1 MDAKGME
8 ALKARFA
15 DIALKP
21 NARTMEE
28 VEQYII
34 EKWGAFRVKITE
46 TELMVHYKAACEFAE
61 MMGRDTTN
69 FQDDIRRYRLPN
81 TNKIH
86 VILGMNSEY
95 MTAENGMKYYQ
106 ALCLIKGLTQEDID
120 TKNERW
126 LQYMLLLEMAK
137 DWEEKDQNF
146 MEEQKAMLRERGVE
160 VE

>member
-1 MDAKGME
+1 MSALD
-8 ALKARFA
+8 ALKAKFA
-15 DIALKP
+15 DVKVEP

-28 VEQYII
+28 VLQYI
-34 EKWGAFRVKITE
+34 EENWGAFRVMIAE
-46 TELMVHYKAACEFAE
+46 SELMVHYKEAKAFAQ
-61 MMGRDTTN
+61 MLGKDVTD
-69 FQDDIRRYRLPN
+69 FQDDIRRYRLPH

-86 VILGMNSEY
+86 VVLGMNSEY

-126 LQYMLLLEMAK
+126 LQYMLLLDMAK
-137 DWEEKDQNF
+137 DWEVKDEIF
-146 MEEQKAMLRERGVE
+146 LKEQAAMLKERGVE

>member
-1 MDAKGME
+1 MSAMD

-15 DIALKP
+15 DVELKP
-21 NARTMEE
+21 NAKTMEE
-28 VEQYII
+28 VVQYI
-34 EKWGAFRVKITE
+34 EENWGAFRVMITE
-46 TELMVHYKAACEFAE
+46 SELMVHYKEALAFAK
-61 MMGRDTTN
+61 MMGKDVTD
-69 FQDDIRRYRLPN
+69 FQDDIRRYRLPH

-86 VILGMNSEY
+86 VVLGMNSEY

-126 LQYMLLLEMAK
+126 LQYVLLLDMAK
-137 DWEEKDQNF
+137 DWEVKDQIF
-146 MEEQKAMLRERGVE
+146 MAEQKEMLKERGVE

>member
-1 MDAKGME
+1 MSALD
-8 ALKARFA
+8 ALKAKFA
-15 DIALKP
+15 DVELKA

-28 VEQYII
+28 VVAYI
-34 EKWGAFRVKITE
+34 EEHWGAFRVKITE
-46 TELMVHYKAACEFAE
+46 SELMAHYRAAMDFAQ
-61 MMGRDTTN
+61 MMGRDVTD

-86 VILGMNSEY
+86 VVLGMNSEY

-126 LQYMLLLEMAK
+126 LQYVLLLDMAK
-137 DWEEKDQNF
+137 DWEAKDKLF
-146 MEEQKAMLRERGVE
+146 LEEQKVMLKERGVE
-160 VE
+160 AE

>member
-1 MDAKGME
+1 MSGLD
-8 ALKARFA
+8 ALKAKYA
-15 DIALKP
+15 DVEVKP

-28 VEQYII
+28 VVQYI
-34 EKWGAFRVKITE
+34 EENWGAFRVKITE
-46 TELMVHYKAACEFAE
+46 SELMVHYKEAVAFAK
-61 MMGRDTTN
+61 MMGKDVTD

-86 VILGMNSEY
+86 VVLGMNSEY

-106 ALCLIKGLTQEDID
+106 ALCLIKGLTEEDIE

-126 LQYMLLLEMAK
+126 LQYMMLLDLAK
-137 DWEEKDQNF
+137 KWEAQDANF
-146 MEEQKAMLRERGVE
+146 LAEQKEMLKERGVE

>member
-1 MDAKGME
+1 MSALD
-8 ALKARFA
+8 ALKAKFA
-15 DIALKP
+15 DVKIEP
-21 NARTMEE
+21 NAKTMEE

-34 EKWGAFRVKITE
+34 DHWGAFRVKITE
-46 TELMVHYKAACEFAE
+46 SELMAHYKAALEFAK
-61 MMGRDTTN
+61 MMGKDVTD

-86 VILGMNSEY
+86 VVLGMHSEY
-95 MTAENGMKYYQ
+95 LTAENGMKYYQ

-126 LQYMLLLEMAK
+126 LQYMLLLDMAK
-137 DWEEKDQNF
+137 DWEAKDANF
-146 MEEQKAMLRERGVE
+146 LKEQKEMLKERGVE

>member
-1 MDAKGME
+1 MSGLD
-8 ALKARFA
+8 ALKAKFA
-15 DIALKP
+15 DVEVKP

-28 VEQYII
+28 VVQYI
-34 EKWGAFRVKITE
+34 EENWGAFRVKITE
-46 TELMVHYKAACEFAE
+46 SELMVHYKEAVAFAK
-61 MMGRDTTN
+61 MMGKDVTD

-86 VILGMNSEY
+86 VVLGMNSEY

-106 ALCLIKGLTQEDID
+106 ALCLIKGLTEEDID

-126 LQYMLLLEMAK
+126 LQYMMLLDLAK
-137 DWEEKDQNF
+137 KWEAQDANF
-146 MEEQKAMLRERGVE
+146 LAEQKEMLKERGVE

>member
-1 MDAKGME
+1 MSGLD
-8 ALKARFA
+8 ALKAKFA
-15 DIALKP
+15 DVEVKP

-28 VEQYII
+28 VVQYI
-34 EKWGAFRVKITE
+34 EENWGAFRVKITE
-46 TELMVHYKAACEFAE
+46 SELMVHYKEAVTFAK
-61 MMGRDTTN
+61 MMGKDVTD

-86 VILGMNSEY
+86 VVLGMNSEY

-106 ALCLIKGLTQEDID
+106 ALCLIKGLTEEDIE

-126 LQYMLLLEMAK
+126 LQYMMLLDLAK
-137 DWEEKDQNF
+137 KWEAQDANF
-146 MEEQKAMLRERGVE
+146 LAEQKEMLKERGVE

>member
-1 MDAKGME
+1 MSGLD
-8 ALKARFA
+8 ALKAKFA
-15 DIALKP
+15 DVEVKP

-28 VEQYII
+28 VVQYI
-34 EKWGAFRVKITE
+34 EENWGAFRVKITE
-46 TELMVHYKAACEFAE
+46 SELMVHYKEAVAFAK
-61 MMGRDTTN
+61 MMGKDVTD

-86 VILGMNSEY
+86 VVLGMNSEY

-126 LQYMLLLEMAK
+126 LQYMMLLDLAK
-137 DWEEKDQNF
+137 KWEAQDANF
-146 MEEQKAMLRERGVE
+146 LAEQKEMLKERGVE

>member
-1 MDAKGME
+1 MSALD
-8 ALKARFA
+8 ALKAKFA
-15 DIALKP
+15 DVKIEP
-21 NARTMEE
+21 NAKTMEE

-34 EKWGAFRVKITE
+34 DHWGAFRVKITE
-46 TELMVHYKAACEFAE
+46 SELMAHYKAALEFAK
-61 MMGRDTTN
+61 MMGKDVTD

-86 VILGMNSEY
+86 VVLGMHSEY
-95 MTAENGMKYYQ
+95 LTAENGMKYYQ

-126 LQYMLLLEMAK
+126 LQYMLLLDLAK
-137 DWEEKDQNF
+137 KWEAQDANF
-146 MEEQKAMLRERGVE
+146 LKEQKEMLKERGVE

>member
-1 MDAKGME
+1 MSALD
-8 ALKARFA
+8 ALKAKFA
-15 DIALKP
+15 DVKVEA

-28 VEQYII
+28 VVQYI
-34 EKWGAFRVKITE
+34 EENWGAFRVMITE
-46 TELMVHYKAACEFAE
+46 SELMVHYKEAVAFAK
-61 MMGRDTTN
+61 MMGKDVTD

-86 VILGMNSEY
+86 VVLGMNSEY

-126 LQYMLLLEMAK
+126 LQYMMLLDLAK
-137 DWEEKDQNF
+137 KWEAQDENF
-146 MEEQKAMLRERGVE
+146 LREQKEMLKERGVE
-160 VE
+160 IE

>member
-1 MDAKGME
+1 MSALD

-15 DIALKP
+15 DVKVEP

-28 VEQYII
+28 VLQYI
-34 EKWGAFRVKITE
+34 EENWGAFRVMIAE
-46 TELMVHYKAACEFAE
+46 SELMVHYREAKAFAK
-61 MMGRDTTN
+61 MLGKDVTD
-69 FQDDIRRYRLPN
+69 FQDDIRRYRLPH

-86 VILGMNSEY
+86 VVLGMNSEY

-126 LQYMLLLEMAK
+126 LQYMLLLDMAK
-137 DWEEKDQNF
+137 DWEVKDEIF
-146 MEEQKAMLRERGVE
+146 LKEQAAMLKERGVE
-160 VE
+160 IE

>member
-1 MDAKGME
+1 MSLE
-8 ALKARFA
+8 ALKAKFA
-15 DIALKP
+15 NVEVTP

-28 VEQYII
+28 VLAYIE

-46 TELMVHYKAACEFAE
+46 QELMVHYNAACEFAKS
-61 MMGRDTTN
+61 MGKDVTD

-86 VILGMNSEY
+86 VVLGMNSEY

-120 TKNERW
+120 TKNDRW
-126 LQYMLLLEMAK
+126 LQYMLLLDMAQDWAAK
-137 DWEEKDQNF
+137 DENF
-146 MEEQKAMLRERGVE
+146 LKEQDAMLKERGVE
-160 VE
+160 LA

>member
-1 MDAKGME
+1 MSALD
-8 ALKARFA
+8 ALKAKFA
-15 DIALKP
+15 DVKIEP
-21 NARTMEE
+21 NAKTMEE

-34 EKWGAFRVKITE
+34 DHWGAFRVKITE
-46 TELMVHYKAACEFAE
+46 SELMAHYKAAVEFAK
-61 MMGRDTTN
+61 MIGKDVTD

-86 VILGMNSEY
+86 VVLGMHSEY
-95 MTAENGMKYYQ
+95 LTAENGMKYYQ

-126 LQYMLLLEMAK
+126 LQYMLLLDMAK
-137 DWEEKDQNF
+137 DWEAKDANF
-146 MEEQKAMLRERGVE
+146 LKEQKEMLKERGVE

>member
-1 MDAKGME
+1 MNGIE
-8 ALKARFA
+8 ALKAKFA
-15 DIALKP
+15 DIELKP

-46 TELMVHYKAACEFAE
+46 SELMAHYKAACEFAA

-69 FQDDIRRYRLPN
+69 MQDDIRRYRLPN

-86 VILGMNSEY
+86 VVLGMNSEY

-126 LQYMLLLEMAK
+126 LQYMLLLDMAK
-137 DWEEKDQNF
+137 DWEEKDQIF
-146 MEEQKAMLRERGVE
+146 LAEQEAMLKERGVE

>member
-1 MDAKGME
+1 MSALD
-8 ALKARFA
+8 ALKAKFA
-15 DIALKP
+15 DVKIEP
-21 NARTMEE
+21 NAKTMEE

-34 EKWGAFRVKITE
+34 DHWGAFRVKITE
-46 TELMVHYKAACEFAE
+46 SELMAHYKAAVEFAK
-61 MMGRDTTN
+61 MMGKDVTD

-86 VILGMNSEY
+86 VVLGMHSEY
-95 MTAENGMKYYQ
+95 LTAENGMKYYQ

-126 LQYMLLLEMAK
+126 LQYMLLLDMAK
-137 DWEEKDQNF
+137 DWEAKDANF
-146 MEEQKAMLRERGVE
+146 LKEQKEMLQERGVE

>member
-1 MDAKGME
+1 MNGIE
-8 ALKARFA
+8 ALKAKFA
-15 DIALKP
+15 DIELKP

-34 EKWGAFRVKITE
+34 DKWGAFRVKITE
-46 TELMVHYKAACEFAE
+46 TELLAHYKAACEFAA
-61 MMGRDTTN
+61 MMGRDATN
-69 FQDDIRRYRLPN
+69 MQDDIRRYRLPN

-86 VILGMNSEY
+86 VVLGMHSEY

-126 LQYMLLLEMAK
+126 LQYMLLLDMAK
-137 DWEEKDQNF
+137 DWEEKDQIF
-146 MEEQKAMLRERGVE
+146 LAEQKAMLKERGVE
-160 VE
+160 TE

>member
-1 MDAKGME
+1 MNGLE
-8 ALKARFA
+8 ALKAKF
-15 DIALKP
+15 DGIALTA
-21 NARTMEE
+21 NAKTMEE
-28 VEQYII
+28 VESYII
-34 EKWGAFRVKITE
+34 EHWGAFRVKITE
-46 TELMVHYKAACEFAE
+46 SELMAHYRAAKEFAQ
-61 MMGRDTTN
+61 MMGRDVTD

-86 VILGMNSEY
+86 VVLGMQSEY

-126 LQYMLLLEMAK
+126 LQYMLLLDMAK
-137 DWEEKDQNF
+137 DWEQKDQIF
-146 MEEQKAMLRERGVE
+146 LAEQKEMMKERGVE

>member
-1 MDAKGME
+1 MSAMD
-8 ALKARFA
+8 ALKAKFA
-15 DIALKP
+15 DVEVKP
-21 NARTMEE
+21 NAKTMEE

-34 EKWGAFRVKITE
+34 EHWGAFRVMITE
-46 TELMVHYKAACEFAE
+46 TELMVHYKEAVAFAK
-61 MMGRDTTN
+61 MMGKDVKN

-81 TNKIH
+81 TNKLH
-86 VILGMNSEY
+86 VVLGMNSEY

-126 LQYMLLLEMAK
+126 LQYMLLLDMAK
-137 DWEEKDQNF
+137 DWEEKDQIF
-146 MEEQKAMLRERGVE
+146 MAEQKAMLKERGVE